1 METLTGPSIQLA
13 IDEILKDDDIQQQWT
28 KRGFEL
34 GRATEPND
42 WSAMAGKDAVVDVS
56 VPMYFGMTIRD
67 NTANKLCCGF
77 VTFNLAYSTWDGR
90 FLYIDRLECDDDDDD
105 DDESLEILLTRTLAK
120 LAVQLHCTRLTWRVR
135 RIRVSK
141 LCEYAVYVI
150 AIN

>member
-90 FLYIDRLECDDDDDD
+90 FLYIDRLECDDDDD
-105 DDESLEILLTRTLAK
+105 ESLEILLTRTLAK